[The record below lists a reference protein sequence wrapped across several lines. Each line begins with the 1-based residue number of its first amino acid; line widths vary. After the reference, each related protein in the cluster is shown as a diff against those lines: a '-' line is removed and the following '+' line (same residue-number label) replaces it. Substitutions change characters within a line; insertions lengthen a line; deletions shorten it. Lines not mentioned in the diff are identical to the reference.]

1 MPTTPQSKMPP
12 SSLYA
17 LLLALVLGVGCG
29 ENNNPAKNPAKGLTI
44 ENFSGV
50 YEREVDGM
58 LFKLVIDKSGNFKD
72 YFQNLFGD
80 LSGSTFMEQAGGNC
94 KIVEKEIHFHYQAPA
109 DLAESGR
116 VHIFR
121 VLQDGSLALIAG
133 IANGKRHDLSEEEQ
147 AETHDW
153 LKRSD
158 SVANKGFRIVNPK
171 PTPAFTKEQEAKEL
185 LDAFGN
191 DDPPDSASSSDAPL
205 SPEAKTTWN
214 QIGNLESALAF
225 YYFDMQTFPS
235 TTDGLAALLK
245 PPADKNKARK
255 WDGPYLED
263 KTIPADAWGNTF
275 VYEYSPR
282 RRQDFPHISSLGSD
296 GSAKTKDDILN
307 WGTAA
312 TKRRKPEIEMM
323 METDIGV
330 VSSSSSSPQPE
341 VTPAAQPTTKPTT
354 PKKEA
359 LAWKSDPGTPQNA
372 LVEKKIRSELNK
384 PTGELTGA
392 DLEKVVNLTFLFK
405 LNDKGINEVAKL
417 KRLRRL
423 LLVKTGITNA
433 GLRDLATLP
442 ELLSVTISG
451 SDITDAG
458 LKELAKLRQLEE
470 LGLPA
475 TPVTDQGLKELAKLK
490 NLYSI
495 NLKGTKVAKVGVTAL
510 QKVLP
515 SCNILHSAKK

>member
-1 MPTTPQSKMPP
+1 MLHST
-12 SSLYA
+12 LYA

-29 ENNNPAKNPAKGLTI
+29 ENKNPAKNPAKGLTI
-44 ENFSGV
+44 ENLSGV

-94 KIVEKEIHFHYQAPA
+94 MIVEKEIHFHYQAPA
-109 DLAESGR
+109 DLAESGS

-133 IANGKRHDLSEEEQ
+133 IGNGKRHDLSEEEQ

-171 PTPAFTKEQEAKEL
+171 PTPAFTKKQEAKEL

-205 SPEAKTTWN
+205 SPKAKTTWN

-307 WGTAA
+307 WGAAA
-312 TKRRKPEIEMM
+312 TKRRKPEMEMEAT
-323 METDIGV
+323 ETVIG
-330 VSSSSSSPQPE
+330 SSSSSSPQPE
-341 VTPAAQPTTKPTT
+341 VTPAAQPTTT

-359 LAWKSDPGTPQNA
+359 LTWKSDPDNPQNA
-372 LVEKKIRSELNK
+372 LVENKIRNDLNK
-384 PTGELTGA
+384 ATGELTGA
-392 DLEKVVNLTFLFK
+392 DLEKVMNLTFLFK
-405 LNDKGINEVAKL
+405 LNDKGIKEVAKL
-417 KRLRRL
+417 KRLRSL
-423 LLVKTGITNA
+423 LLVKTGITDA

-458 LKELAKLRQLEE
+458 LKELAKLQQLEE

-490 NLYSI
+490 NVYSI
-495 NLKGTKVAKVGVTAL
+495 NLKGTKVTKAGVAAL

>member
-1 MPTTPQSKMPP
+1 MAPV
-12 SSLYA
+12 SSL
-17 LLLALVLGVGCG
+17 GVVVSCG
-29 ENNNPAKNPAKGLTI
+29 KDNNSAKNPAKGLTI
-44 ENFSGV
+44 ENLSGV

-58 LFKLVIDKSGNFKD
+58 LFKLVIDKSGSFKD
-72 YFQNLFGD
+72 YFQNLFDD
-80 LSGSTFMEQAGGNC
+80 LSGSTFMEQAGGIC
-94 KIVEKEIHFHYQAPA
+94 KIVEKEIHFHYQTPA

-133 IANGKRHDLSEEEQ
+133 IANGKRHDLPEEEQ

-275 VYEYSPR
+275 VYEYSPQ

-307 WGTAA
+307 WGAAA
-312 TKRRKPEIEMM
+312 TKRRKPEMEM
-323 METDIGV
+323 TDDVIG
-330 VSSSSSSPQPE
+330 SSSSSSPQPE
-341 VTPAAQPTTKPTT
+341 VAPAAQPTTK

-359 LAWKSDPGTPQNA
+359 LAWKSDPSNPQNA
-372 LVEKKIRSELNK
+372 LVENKIRNDLNK
-384 PTGELTGA
+384 ATGELTGA

-458 LKELAKLRQLEE
+458 LKELAKLQQLEE

-495 NLKGTKVAKVGVTAL
+495 NLKGTKVTKAGVAAL